1 MYIQVIAS
9 CTMLHNICLG
19 VGDIIQPDDSQE
31 EEEDDVEACNQ
42 VEAVSGA
49 AWRLRLCNQVSA
61 LQDVNQDHDYIIHP
75 N

>member
-1 MYIQVIAS
+1 MAT
-9 CTMLHNICLG
+9 CTVPHNICLG
-19 VGDIIQPDDSQE
+19 VGDVISPDESQE
-31 EEEDDVEACNQ
+31 EEEDVVEPCNPG
-42 VEAVSGA
+42 EPVSGA